1 MPLENGSGP
10 LTRNEILLIRELI
23 QTTMDERDKRYE
35 QRFVAQESAIDAAL
49 ESAERAVAEFKNTL
63 NTRLEGMNQFRAQIE
78 KGEKNYILKDVYEKA
93 HDNLGERIIRLE
105 HAMWM
110 IAGAMV
116 LLSFVVPI
124 VLHFLK

>member
-110 IAGAMV
+110 ISGAMV
-116 LLSFVVPI
+116 FLSFVVPI